1 MREERSPRPEH
12 GGDRGPGDRGPRPE
26 RSERFERGPREDRPA
41 REDRPMREERGPRPE
56 RSEGGRPR
64 RDEPQAG
71 ERGERR
77 PMRDAAGPRDG
88 GMGGPGAP
96 ARAER
101 PARPATGG
109 GLPMAD
115 FEDDVS
121 ERPAPAQDV
130 GKLESLDSVLGD
142 APRRGRSDRGG
153 DRRPRRD

>member
-1 MREERSPRPEH
+1 
-12 GGDRGPGDRGPRPE
+12 RGPRPE
-26 RSERFERGPREDRPA
+26 RSERFERG
-41 REDRPMREERGPRPE
+41 
-56 RSEGGRPR
+56 PR

-77 PMRDAAGPRDG
+77 PMRDAAGPREG
-88 GMGGPGAP
+88 GVGGP

-101 PARPATGG
+101 PARPAAGG

-115 FEDDVS
+115 FDDDAG

-153 DRRPRRD
+153 ERRPRRD